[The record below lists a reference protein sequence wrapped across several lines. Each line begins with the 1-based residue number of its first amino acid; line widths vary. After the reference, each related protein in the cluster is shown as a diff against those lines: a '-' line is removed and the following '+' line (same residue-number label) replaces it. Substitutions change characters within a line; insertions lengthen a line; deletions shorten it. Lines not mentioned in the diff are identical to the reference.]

1 MHRSMARVGRPWTK
15 ENHGGKCK
23 CTLEK
28 ECESILP
35 LLNGDAQECVAGVE
49 ERSCEELERKKKES
63 NNAWFQANKTKS
75 GINKTVKHS
84 NKQT

>member
-1 MHRSMARVGRPWTK
+1 MHRSMARVGSPWTK
-15 ENHGGKCK
+15 ENHGDKCK

-49 ERSCEELERKKKES
+49 ERSCEELERKRK
-63 NNAWFQANKTKS
+63 NQTMLGF
-75 GINKTVKHS
+75 
-84 NKQT
+84 KQTKQRVALIKQ